1 MNIEHYRFKKWIDR
15 LETLQRSGRLDKI
28 QIFFSCDAFGPE
40 GEYVR
45 TGLDLKV
52 ALKNFEH
59 VLHKTNIEQGIN
71 TALSVTAVPGMPAM
85 VRYINDCS
93 KVKPIYWSM
102 MKVNQHDIGPREYM
116 YPGIFG
122 KKINEWGLKEAIEL
136 FDTTSY
142 GYPDSVKVNH
152 KIYMQGIMKEFEN
165 REPSLLRQKQ
175 FKIYLNEL
183 DRRRG
188 TDWKTL
194 YPQMWKLVKDL

>member
-1 MNIEHYRFKKWIDR
+1 MEKK
-15 LETLQRSGRLDKI
+15 
-28 QIFFSCDAFGPE
+28 CD
-40 GEYVR
+40 
-45 TGLDLKV
+45 
-52 ALKNFEH
+52 
-59 VLHKTNIEQGIN
+59 
-71 TALSVTAVPGMPAM
+71 
-85 VRYINDCS
+85 
-93 KVKPIYWSM
+93 
-102 MKVNQHDIGPREYM
+102 
-116 YPGIFG
+116 IFG
-122 KKINEWGLKEAIEL
+122 KKINEWGLREAIEL

-194 YPQMWKLVKDL
+194 YPQMWRLVKDL